1 MHTSGPAWHPKAALG
16 NGITIPFAAG
26 KSGSRGLAKC
36 QATGFPKV
44 KLDVRERS
52 QPGSNRHQ
60 GGNQGPKG
68 RRVQRTLEANA
79 MALALTLSQMG
90 SKYCNT
96 LGPNHVASRQWS
108 RILLKQKWGRLTPLL
123 KPSSDGDWIV
133 MTDLFSVAV
142 TLYSLQLCPNPDIQR
157 CTRNST
163 QQRITAGAGVMLR
176 A

>member
-1 MHTSGPAWHPKAALG
+1 MKHCLTASALVSFIHSPIKYGPSLPCARHCAGHWRYTRIVYGPCLQGSPLVSSGPAWHPKAALG

-68 RRVQRTLEANA
+68 RRVQRTRRAEDSAAVAGLGAERPR
-79 MALALTLSQMG
+79 ALL
-90 SKYCNT
+90 
-96 LGPNHVASRQWS
+96 P
-108 RILLKQKWGRLTPLL
+108 GRHRRC
-123 KPSSDGDWIV
+123 GDNDDPWARV
-133 MTDLFSVAV
+133 S
-142 TLYSLQLCPNPDIQR
+142 
-157 CTRNST
+157 
-163 QQRITAGAGVMLR
+163 
-176 A
+176 